1 MFGLGLDAAHQDH
14 REVVVDV
21 ALGLIRA
28 TTEAFR
34 VPAHHAIG
42 EFLSDMPRRASLA
55 HIEAS
60 IPRRTPRPLGG
71 PTNDDFGPGRT
82 SPHLPGRKTPE
93 ITVFRA
99 VRLARAILVRGL
111 VWRGGRSRA
120 RSAGFGGVFAGFG
133 EVFA

>member
-60 IPRRTPRPLGG
+60 IPRRTSRPLGG
-71 PTNDDFGPGRT
+71 PTNDDFGPWAYIAPACCEKHHALFVSGSTRRMR
-82 SPHLPGRKTPE
+82 PLN
-93 ITVFRA
+93 
-99 VRLARAILVRGL
+99 
-111 VWRGGRSRA
+111 
-120 RSAGFGGVFAGFG
+120 
-133 EVFA
+133 